1 MKITGEW
8 IESSVTQSVCKALEE
23 NGYQAL
29 FVGGCV
35 RNALLGEPIHDI
47 DIATDAKPENVLEV
61 FKQKGLKTAPTGI
74 EHGTITVVSE
84 RTPFEITTFRK
95 DVETDG
101 RRAVVR
107 FSDNVK
113 DDARRRDFTVNAI
126 YARPDGEVLDPL
138 HGLPDIEARSIR
150 FIEDPETRIRED
162 YLRILRFFRF
172 HASYGDANRGLD
184 PEGLAACARLHSGIE
199 TLSRERVGSEMRKL
213 LAARNPTESVTAMA
227 HAGVL
232 DAVIEDANDTA
243 LARLIEVESQMDIEP
258 DAMRRLAALGG
269 EDVPERL
276 RLSRKDARVLEV
288 LSREASNKKPASELG
303 YRLGEKRAVDV
314 LALSAAREGGFV
326 QDKDRVAARIG
337 SAVEF
342 PIKSS
347 DLKPFFQ
354 GKDLGDQLRKLED
367 IWIASDFQLSK
378 EQLLRRMS

>member
-8 IESSVTQSVCKALEE
+8 VESPATQSVCTALEE

-35 RNALLGEPIHDI
+35 RNALLGAPIQDI
-47 DIATDAKPENVLEV
+47 DIATDAKPQQVLEV
-61 FKQKGLKTAPTGI
+61 FEKKGFKTAPTGI
-74 EHGTITVVSE
+74 EHGTLTVVSAG
-84 RTPFEITTFRK
+84 TPFEITTFRK

-101 RRAVVR
+101 RRAVVS
-107 FSDNVK
+107 FSDNVET
-113 DDARRRDFTVNAI
+113 DAQRRDFTINAI
-126 YARPDGEVLDPL
+126 YARPNGEILDPL
-138 HGLPDIEARSIR
+138 HGMPDIEARRVR

-172 HASYGDANRGLD
+172 HASYGDASRGLD

-213 LAARNPTESVTAMA
+213 LATRDPTESVMAMA

-243 LARLIEVESQMDIEP
+243 LARLIDVESQMDIVP

-276 RLSRKDARVLEV
+276 RLSRKDARTLEI

-303 YRLGEKRAVDV
+303 YRLGEKLGIDV
-314 LALSAAREGGFV
+314 LALSAARLGGFV
-326 QDKDRVAARIG
+326 QDKDLVAVRIG

-354 GKDLGDQLRKLED
+354 GEELGDQLRKLED